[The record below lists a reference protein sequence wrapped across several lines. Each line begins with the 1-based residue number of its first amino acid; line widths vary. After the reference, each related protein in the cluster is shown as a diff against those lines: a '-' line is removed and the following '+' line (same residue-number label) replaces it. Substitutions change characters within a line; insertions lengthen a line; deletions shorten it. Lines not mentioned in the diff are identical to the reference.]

1 MKCLRKRKS
10 RSSFWVAETGL
21 RAVLTKYQNSLR
33 TTVRGVDLDAR
44 QGFDLGQGMGKLT
57 LDAKWTHLFTWRR
70 EDAEGVRQD
79 FAGTHGDCNVTNCNG
94 TPADRVNLGATFDRG
109 PLRLSAAV
117 NYRAAMENKNFKN
130 DPAGCASFFA
140 DGSEAP
146 AGCRLGSFTTVDI
159 TGRWQATPQLEISA
173 SISNLFDRIPPVDPL
188 TYGGAGF
195 VPYDFSGAVGRFFNV
210 GLKYKF

>member
-1 MKCLRKRKS
+1 
-10 RSSFWVAETGL
+10 
-21 RAVLTKYQNSLR
+21 
-33 TTVRGVDLDAR
+33 
-44 QGFDLGQGMGKLT
+44 
-57 LDAKWTHLFTWRR
+57 
-70 EDAEGVRQD
+70 
-79 FAGTHGDCNVTNCNG
+79 
-94 TPADRVNLGATFDRG
+94 
-109 PLRLSAAV
+109 
-117 NYRAAMENKNFKN
+117 MENKNFKN

-159 TGRWQATPQLEISA
+159 TGRWQATPQLEITA